1 MAEILEFKPKKETPA
16 EDMALVCLCGG
27 MRWFLVS
34 NGQIECAKCNHVM
47 PGTWDFDSHD
57 D

>member
-34 NGQIECAKCNHVM
+34 NGQI
-47 PGTWDFDSHD
+47 
-57 D
+57 